1 MQWIQQLF
9 SFLFPQFCVGCRS
22 MGERLCS
29 SCLHSIPIHSDPFVK
44 EPGWALD
51 GLFVVAPYTKKSL
64 LQTCIKTM
72 KYRHSPNLANQL
84 GEWMGL
90 RFPLA
95 QFRDFILVPV
105 PLHPKRKKE
114 RGYNQAHCLAE
125 GVATVLSLPIEELL
139 QRKFYTLPQAQLS
152 REDRLKNL
160 LNSFSLSQNSNTLN
174 KKIIL
179 VDDVCSTGA
188 TLNECAK
195 VLKSTDA
202 KTVWGLVLARG
213 A

>member
-1 MQWIQQLF
+1 
-9 SFLFPQFCVGCRS
+9 
-22 MGERLCS
+22 
-29 SCLHSIPIHSDPFVK
+29 
-44 EPGWALD
+44 
-51 GLFVVAPYTKKSL
+51 
-64 LQTCIKTM
+64 
-72 KYRHSPNLANQL
+72 
-84 GEWMGL
+84 MGL